1 MDNEQCSEG
10 KMIGKKMMLWLALLI
25 SFMPQ
30 SSSPHQAQP
39 VMYRET
45 RRLMWTDFEIVAY
58 GPDRVRLA
66 EAANA
71 AFEEID
77 RLDQQMSHYSETSE
91 LTDINRQ
98 AARKEV
104 IVEKELFDLLKR
116 SLDYSRSTGG
126 AFDITVGPLMK
137 AWGFFKGQGR
147 VPEPSELTAVKDRI
161 GFQHVRL
168 NEPAHSIRF
177 DREGVELD
185 LGGIAKGYAIDKAA
199 QILRESGVRSAL
211 ISSGSSIYALGAP
224 PNKTGWPITV
234 RDPLAPERSITNIE
248 LKDQSL
254 STSGCY
260 DKVFKLEG
268 KTYCHI
274 MDPRTGFPIDG
285 MLSATVITP
294 RGVEAEVFSKVVM
307 VLGVEKAKS
316 CLKQHQEVRAIVYY
330 RQPDGGLGCAKLNF

>member
-1 MDNEQCSEG
+1 MRMVE
-10 KMIGKKMMLWLALLI
+10 KKKLLLIALLI
-25 SFMPQ
+25 GGLLPHASAQQTQ
-30 SSSPHQAQP
+30 S
-39 VMYRET
+39 VMYQET
-45 RRLMWTDFEIVAY
+45 RRLMWADFEIVAY
-58 GPDRVRLA
+58 GPNRVRLA

-77 RLDQQMSHYSETSE
+77 RLDQQMSNYSETSE

-104 IVEKELFDLLKR
+104 IVEKELFDLLKL

-147 VPEPSELTAVKDRI
+147 VPGPGELTGVKDRV

-185 LGGIAKGYAIDKAA
+185 LGGIAKGYAVDKAA

-224 PNKTGWPITV
+224 PNKTGWPIEV
-234 RDPLAPERSITNIE
+234 RDPLAPERRITSLE

-260 DKVFKLEG
+260 DQTFKLGG